1 MTRKPRRR
9 SKETT
14 IASLVDWWKDAEERR
29 RAAEAVVKATT
40 EELESLSVML
50 ATVAPSELEKLRQE
64 ASGDPLASG

>member
-29 RAAEAVVKATT
+29 LAAEAVVKATT

-64 ASGDPLASG
+64 ASDDPLEAG